1 MFVLNSAYCRIPPL
15 IKVFLLKTHVL
26 FVDLTVAGKALMNY
40 VKKQLLVGVSRDQQ
54 LLVRRTRDWLIGDD
68 ITGRVLY
75 VILNRQLHS
84 ILTVYKTPLPT
95 TRPGLQGRDWN
106 HTRPEF

>member
-1 MFVLNSAYCRIPPL
+1 MVISAYCRIPPL

-26 FVDLTVAGKALMNY
+26 FVDLTVAGKALVNY
-40 VKKQLLVGVSRDQQ
+40 FKKQLLVGVSRDQQ
-54 LLVRRTRDWLIGDD
+54 LLVGRTRDWRIS
-68 ITGRVLY
+68 GRVLL
-75 VILNRQLHS
+75 VIRNQQIYS

-106 HTRPEF
+106 HIRRDF